1 MASSTATSRATP
13 ATQATAAQ
21 AQAGYK
27 IGNIF
32 SEYDLSAFIKNP
44 DKQDNKYKE
53 MLDVLNLT
61 DKRWMHHDQE
71 FHILKYDRS
80 KIQVT
85 DVKTSGLF
93 RSVVHANGEILAFAP
108 PKSLNEAEFMSQY
121 PPTECIAEEIVE
133 GTMINLF
140 YSRSTQTWEIATK
153 STFGAK
159 CVFFKNGE
167 FKEEDTFRA
176 LFFEVCQRLGFDYTS
191 LPKENCYSFVFQHP
205 RNRIVVPIIDMKL
218 YLIAAYTIN
227 NTTFEITK
235 IANDNLPTILQRP
248 KTYQFT
254 SYDDIEALITY
265 MNDDFKE
272 TGIMIHHPLTG
283 ARMKIRNPHNE
294 FVRRLRGN
302 QPKLQYRY
310 LELRQEGKV
319 APYLR
324 YFSSAQAEFKVFQA
338 QLHTFTEELHRLYIA
353 CYIKKTK
360 PLMDYP
366 AKFRTHMFQLHQI
379 YKKRAE
385 GPSKIITKIDVIGYV
400 NTLPP
405 ALLMADLNADFHV
418 SSNANTNDIT
428 AIDE

>member
-1 MASSTATSRATP
+1 MSSLSATASRLTARATSEAAARAS
-13 ATQATAAQ
+13 AEVI
-21 AQAGYK
+21 YK

-61 DKRWMHHDQE
+61 DKRWMQHDQE

-80 KIQVT
+80 KIPVT
-85 DVKTSGLF
+85 DVKTSGIF
-93 RSVVHANGEILAFAP
+93 RSVVHSNGEILAFAP

-121 PPTECIAEEIVE
+121 PPSECIAEEIVE

-140 YSRSTQTWEIATK
+140 YSRSTQTWEIASK

-235 IANDNLPTILQRP
+235 LANDNLPT
-248 KTYQFT
+248 
-254 SYDDIEALITY
+254 
-265 MNDDFKE
+265 
-272 TGIMIHHPLTG
+272 
-283 ARMKIRNPHNE
+283 
-294 FVRRLRGN
+294 
-302 QPKLQYRY
+302 
-310 LELRQEGKV
+310 
-319 APYLR
+319 
-324 YFSSAQAEFKVFQA
+324 
-338 QLHTFTEELHRLYIA
+338 
-353 CYIKKTK
+353 
-360 PLMDYP
+360 
-366 AKFRTHMFQLHQI
+366 
-379 YKKRAE
+379 
-385 GPSKIITKIDVIGYV
+385 
-400 NTLPP
+400 
-405 ALLMADLNADFHV
+405 
-418 SSNANTNDIT
+418 
-428 AIDE
+428 